1 MKALRSLLDN
11 SNSVIEFMLL
21 LIFSLFLYI
30 FMLVFLLAYK
40 IIMLVIDEDRIVKIS
55 EFKYSK
61 FLEIILSKQR
71 VLKRLCAFIESL
83 SK

>member
-40 IIMLVIDEDRIVKIS
+40 IIMLVIDEDKVVKLS
-55 EFKYSK
+55 GFKYSR
-61 FLEIILSKQR
+61 FIEILLSKQR
-71 VLKRLCAFIESL
+71 VLKRLCAFIDSL
-83 SK
+83 TK